1 MPKPD
6 KYIILKAEKIFNL
19 IVCAQRMMYVG
30 RFNRNQ
36 EIIRF

>member
-30 RFNRNQ
+30 RFREQKPRKN
-36 EIIRF
+36 